1 MIGIKKRDYNMIGDI
16 TLLLFDMY
24 VKKPKRNKY
33 SVKQMFRDYR
43 EGINLMGIGDYFLLK
58 NFDSDDFH
66 LQEALSVLQ
75 DEMESHKDAID
86 DELNMNN
93 ELVVICM
100 MLSDN
105 EKVIA
110 FAARPWYGDRSGKW
124 QYILGDI
131 DGYAM

>member
-1 MIGIKKRDYNMIGDI
+1 MIGNI

-43 EGINLMGIGDYFLLK
+43 EGTNLIGVGDYFLLK

-75 DEMESHKDAID
+75 DEMESCKDAVD
-86 DELNMNN
+86 DKVNEEDELC
-93 ELVVICM
+93 VFCM
-100 MLSDN
+100 MLSDD
-105 EKVIA
+105 KKIIA